1 MKYYRYLFPLLC
13 ACFILAGCN
22 LPSGQ
27 PGTSLPPS
35 SAQLT
40 SSQGMAATLGGA
52 SATPTDRPT
61 RTVTPSR
68 TALPTMIPPSL
79 TPTITPTATITPT
92 PTFAFPRVTAIMQ
105 ANCRYGPGTAYLYAH
120 GMYTGDGGTVW
131 GRNSSGTWLWI
142 QPDNIAYQCWISTA
156 VVDVQGD
163 VFTVRVAEVRL
174 PTCDMYGP
182 PENVAASR
190 DGDEVTVTW
199 SRVPMTEDD
208 DRGYLLEVTVCQQG
222 ALVWMAVHTDETFY
236 TFTDEDSCDSDS
248 GGWLYTV
255 DKHGYSDPVE
265 IPWP

>member
-1 MKYYRYLFPLLC
+1 
-13 ACFILAGCN
+13 
-22 LPSGQ
+22 
-27 PGTSLPPS
+27 
-35 SAQLT
+35 
-40 SSQGMAATLGGA
+40 
-52 SATPTDRPT
+52 
-61 RTVTPSR
+61 
-68 TALPTMIPPSL
+68 MIPPSL

-131 GRNSSGTWLWI
+131 GRNSSGSWLWI

-163 VFTVRVAEVRL
+163 IFTVRVAEVRL

-182 PENVAASR
+182 PENVQAR
-190 DGDEVTVTW
+190 REGDEVTVTW